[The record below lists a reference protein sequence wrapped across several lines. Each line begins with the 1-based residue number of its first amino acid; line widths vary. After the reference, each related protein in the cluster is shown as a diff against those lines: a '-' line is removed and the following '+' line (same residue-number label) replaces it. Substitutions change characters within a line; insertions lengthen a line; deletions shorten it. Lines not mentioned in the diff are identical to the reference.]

1 MPKRL
6 LHIIPTLDQGG
17 AEKQLVL
24 LASRLP
30 RDEFDVR
37 VCALT
42 RGGPLEGPLHDAGI
56 PLSVIG
62 KSWKLDPVAYRRL
75 KQEIRSAEADI
86 VHTWL
91 FAANSYGRQ
100 AALACNT
107 PHLVAGERC
116 ADHWKKPASLL
127 RATFLIESLR
137 HRCQL
142 FIKGYEEK

>member
-1 MPKRL
+1 MLKRL
-6 LHIIPTLDQGG
+6 LHVIPTLDQGG

-42 RGGPLEGPLHDAGI
+42 RGGPLEDVLHDAGI
-56 PLSVIG
+56 PLTVIG
-62 KSWKLDPVAYRRL
+62 KSWKLDPVAYHRL
-75 KQEIRSAEADI
+75 KQEVRSARADI

-100 AALACNT
+100 AALAVGVT
-107 PHLVAGERC
+107 LPLIAIGIFIRKHLARGFSFGMVKR
-116 ADHWKKPASLL
+116 
-127 RATFLIESLR
+127 
-137 HRCQL
+137 
-142 FIKGYEEK
+142 